1 MDSQKKTCSFK
12 DHGEIEA
19 VIYCSKCAKFI
30 CKKCELFHSYFF
42 DTDHKLFIIDSNNFD
57 NIKTTTQTP
66 GNELDSI
73 TIEEKTKYLTEFS
86 KKLNEIN
93 NKLKNELEKMNK
105 NKEDLKIKIQNMFTK
120 LRNTINKTE
129 DDILSEIDLRFEK
142 SQLNE
147 DIKMNESFLNKIK
160 LILNKDPNQYDLL
173 LNECK
178 TFENKNI
185 DIEDYDAPVEMEMPE
200 DKEIDNILETIKN
213 LYSPKKVIL
222 NTSIDKIDIKNQ
234 NLLNTWIREK
244 LGHSIKKYTLIYK
257 LTKNGSNP
265 SDFHKYCDN
274 KSPTLTIIQTKNNE
288 IFGGFTTLNWNYDT
302 YDRNVNTFIFS
313 LNLKKKYEMFNSE
326 KEAIISNKEFGP
338 TFGHYDIMFKGDLYR
353 GFVRADQE
361 SNFFEYRKL
370 ELLNVQKEYCA
381 FDVKEI
387 EIFQVE

>member
-105 NKEDLKIKIQNMFTK
+105 NKEDLEIKIQKMFTK

-147 DIKMNESFLNKIK
+147 DIKMNESLLNKIK

-185 DIEDYDAPVEMEMPE
+185 DIEDYD
-200 DKEIDNILETIKN
+200 D

-222 NTSIDKIDIKNQ
+222 NTSIDKNDIKKQ

-274 KSPTLTIIQTKNNE
+274 KSPTLTIIQTINNE

-313 LNLKKKYEMFNSE
+313 LNLEKKYEMFNSE